1 MHETCSLLDQF
12 EDQSCYNDWKTIKR
26 TTPWNYRYLLK
37 DNPVSEVTNVNQA
50 VTHLYKPTLLDPFQ

>member
-26 TTPWNYRYLLK
+26 TTPWNYWYLLK
-37 DNPVSEVTNVNQA
+37 DNPVSEETNVNQA
-50 VTHLYKPTLLDPFQ
+50 AVTHYN